1 MHACTSHS
9 PTTTNSILF
18 HLTTTSSAEAR
29 GPPAAGTHAPTHTRS
44 LTMEVVVLD
53 NDVAGVAA
61 GGQYRGVR
69 KRKWGKWVSEIRE
82 PGKKTRIWLGSFE
95 SPEMA
100 AVAHD
105 VAALRLRGRE
115 ARLNFPGLVH
125 RFRRPA
131 TAEPDDVRAAALEA
145 AAQVRFRP
153 DLVVMHHRHQA
164 AGDGEVVGCC
174 YGGGGSGSG
183 SDAGSPEPLVGDD
196 VAWDALLGTDE
207 LAAEAESPKMWAELA
222 EAMLMAPPVWEGSM
236 ADNDEWAQGN
246 LWDLPV
252 WNC

>member
-1 MHACTSHS
+1 
-9 PTTTNSILF
+9 
-18 HLTTTSSAEAR
+18 
-29 GPPAAGTHAPTHTRS
+29 
-44 LTMEVVVLD
+44 MEVVLD
-53 NDVAGVAA
+53 NSPAGEVA
-61 GGQYRGVR
+61 GQYRGVR

-105 VAALRLRGRE
+105 VAALRLRGHE
-115 ARLNFPGLVH
+115 ARLNFPGLAH
-125 RFRRPA
+125 HFRRPT

-153 DLVVMHHRHQA
+153 DLVMQMQMQPSG
-164 AGDGEVVGCC
+164 GDGG
-174 YGGGGSGSG
+174 YGSG
-183 SDAGSPEPLVGDD
+183 AGSPELLRDD
-196 VAWDALLGTDE
+196 VAWDVVLGTDE
-207 LAAEAESPKMWAELA
+207 LAPESPKMWAELA
-222 EAMLMAPPVWEGSM
+222 EAMLMAPPVWEVNM

>member
-1 MHACTSHS
+1 
-9 PTTTNSILF
+9 
-18 HLTTTSSAEAR
+18 
-29 GPPAAGTHAPTHTRS
+29 
-44 LTMEVVVLD
+44 MEMVALD
-53 NDVAGVAA
+53 NVAGGELA
-61 GGQYRGVR
+61 GQYRGVR

-115 ARLNFPGLVH
+115 AHLNFPGLVH
-125 RFRRPA
+125 HFRRPA

-153 DLVVMHHRHQA
+153 DLMMPPPYHHDGDSCGGGAGPDHHRP
-164 AGDGEVVGCC
+164 AG
-174 YGGGGSGSG
+174 
-183 SDAGSPEPLVGDD
+183 D
-196 VAWDALLGTDE
+196 VAWDVLLGTDE
-207 LAAEAESPKMWAELA
+207 LAAESPHMWAELA
-222 EAMLMAPPVWEGSM
+222 QAMLMAPPVWEGAA
-236 ADNDEWAQGN
+236 ADNDEWAQCS
-246 LWDLPV
+246 LWDLSV

>member
-1 MHACTSHS
+1 
-9 PTTTNSILF
+9 
-18 HLTTTSSAEAR
+18 
-29 GPPAAGTHAPTHTRS
+29 
-44 LTMEVVVLD
+44 MEVVVD
-53 NDVAGVAA
+53 NAA
-61 GGQYRGVR
+61 GMAAGDMAGQYRGVR

-125 RFRRPA
+125 HFRRPA

-153 DLVVMHHRHQA
+153 DLLIMQPA
-164 AGDGEVVGCC
+164 AGDSDSSC
-174 YGGGGSGSG
+174 GST
-183 SDAGSPEPLVGDD
+183 GSPDLLLGDD
-196 VAWDALLGTDE
+196 VAWDVLLGTDE
-207 LAAEAESPKMWAELA
+207 LAPESPKMWTELA
-222 EAMLMAPPVWEGSM
+222 EAMLMAPPVWEGNT

-252 WNC
+252 WHC

>member
-1 MHACTSHS
+1 
-9 PTTTNSILF
+9 
-18 HLTTTSSAEAR
+18 
-29 GPPAAGTHAPTHTRS
+29 
-44 LTMEVVVLD
+44 MEVVID
-53 NDVAGVAA
+53 NAAGDVA
-61 GGQYRGVR
+61 GQYRGVR

-115 ARLNFPGLVH
+115 ARLNFPALVH
-125 RFRRPA
+125 HFRRPD
-131 TAEPDDVRAAALEA
+131 TAEPDDIRAAALEA

-153 DLVVMHHRHQA
+153 DLVMLA
-164 AGDGEVVGCC
+164 AGS
-174 YGGGGSGSG
+174 GGGGGGGDGGESCGS
-183 SDAGSPEPLVGDD
+183 AGSPDMLLGDD
-196 VAWDALLGTDE
+196 VAWDVLLGTDE
-207 LAAEAESPKMWAELA
+207 LAPESPKMWAELA
-222 EAMLMAPPVWEGSM
+222 EAMLMAPPVWEGNA

-252 WNC
+252 WH

>member
-1 MHACTSHS
+1 
-9 PTTTNSILF
+9 
-18 HLTTTSSAEAR
+18 
-29 GPPAAGTHAPTHTRS
+29 
-44 LTMEVVVLD
+44 MEVVHD
-53 NDVAGVAA
+53 NAA
-61 GGQYRGVR
+61 GMAAGDMAGQYRGVR

-115 ARLNFPGLVH
+115 ARLNFPALVH
-125 RFRRPA
+125 HFRRPA

-153 DLVVMHHRHQA
+153 DLLMQPT
-164 AGDGEVVGCC
+164 GP
-174 YGGGGSGSG
+174 GGGGGGDSDSSCGS
-183 SDAGSPEPLVGDD
+183 AGSPDLLLGDD
-196 VAWDALLGTDE
+196 VAWDVLLGTDE
-207 LAAEAESPKMWAELA
+207 LAPESPKMWAELA
-222 EAMLMAPPVWEGSM
+222 EAMLMAPPAWEGNT

-252 WNC
+252 WHC

>member
-1 MHACTSHS
+1 
-9 PTTTNSILF
+9 
-18 HLTTTSSAEAR
+18 
-29 GPPAAGTHAPTHTRS
+29 
-44 LTMEVVVLD
+44 MEVVLD
-53 NDVAGVAA
+53 SAA
-61 GGQYRGVR
+61 GMAGGDMAGQYRGVR

-125 RFRRPA
+125 HFRRPA

-153 DLVVMHHRHQA
+153 DLVMMHP
-164 AGDGEVVGCC
+164 AGAGASADSDSSC
-174 YGGGGSGSG
+174 GS
-183 SDAGSPEPLVGDD
+183 AGSPDLLLGDD
-196 VAWDALLGTDE
+196 VAWDVLLGTDE
-207 LAAEAESPKMWAELA
+207 LAPESPKMWAELA
-222 EAMLMAPPVWEGSM
+222 EAMLMAPPVWEGNT

-252 WNC
+252 WHC

>member
-1 MHACTSHS
+1 
-9 PTTTNSILF
+9 
-18 HLTTTSSAEAR
+18 
-29 GPPAAGTHAPTHTRS
+29 
-44 LTMEVVVLD
+44 MEMVLD
-53 NDVAGVAA
+53 KNAPGVAA
-61 GGQYRGVR
+61 GQSYRGVR

-153 DLVVMHHRHQA
+153 DLVAMQA
-164 AGDGEVVGCC
+164 SGGEGGCRF
-174 YGGGGSGSG
+174 GGAGGS
-183 SDAGSPEPLVGDD
+183 DTGSPEPLAAGDDD
-196 VAWDALLGTDE
+196 VAWDVLLGTDVE
-207 LAAEAESPKMWAELA
+207 VVESPKMWDELA
-222 EAMLMAPPVWEGSM
+222 EAMLVAPPPVWEGDM
-236 ADNDEWAQGN
+236 EDTDDWAQGGN

-252 WNC
+252 WALGPTGRCSFTSFGF